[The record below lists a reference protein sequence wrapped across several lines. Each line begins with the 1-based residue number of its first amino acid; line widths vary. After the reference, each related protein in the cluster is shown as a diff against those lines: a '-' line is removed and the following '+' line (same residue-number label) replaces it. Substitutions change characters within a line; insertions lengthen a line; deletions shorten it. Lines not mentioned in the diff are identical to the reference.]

1 MFVSAE
7 PAKDLA
13 IGVIERM
20 VGALK
25 RGVGAFV
32 EPGLRLISAVHAEGG
47 RRGDRKRIAA
57 GRMRM
62 IPTVAAA
69 LGCGTPA
76 HDSAPAS
83 RRETSADR
91 CRKGDSMP
99 NKILLITGASR
110 GIGRACALLAA
121 ENAWAV
127 GVNYREDAKSADAVV
142 ETIAQDGGRAVA
154 LKGDV
159 SVEAD
164 AVAMFDAATT
174 ALGPPTAVIANAGI
188 VAPTAKLADMSAERM
203 RRIFEVNV
211 LGAFLTAREAARRLS
226 KSSGGAGGSIVLMS
240 SAAARLGSPNLYIDY
255 AASKGAIDT
264 LTLGLA
270 KELGPEGVR
279 VNAIRPGLV
288 DTEIH
293 ASGGE
298 PDRARIL
305 GATAPLGR
313 PGSAEEIAAAAIWLI
328 SDAASYVTGA
338 LLDVSGG
345 R

>member
-1 MFVSAE
+1 
-7 PAKDLA
+7 
-13 IGVIERM
+13 
-20 VGALK
+20 
-25 RGVGAFV
+25 
-32 EPGLRLISAVHAEGG
+32 
-47 RRGDRKRIAA
+47 
-57 GRMRM
+57 
-62 IPTVAAA
+62 
-69 LGCGTPA
+69 
-76 HDSAPAS
+76 
-83 RRETSADR
+83 
-91 CRKGDSMP
+91 MP
-99 NKILLITGASR
+99 DKILLVTGASR

-121 ENAWAV
+121 ENGWAV
-127 GVNYREDAKSADAVV
+127 GVNYREDAKAADAVV
-142 ETIAQDGGRAVA
+142 ETIAKGGGRAVA

-159 SVEAD
+159 SAEAD
-164 AVAMFDAATT
+164 AVGMFEAATK
-174 ALGPPTAVIANAGI
+174 ALGPLTAAIANAGI
-188 VAPTAKLADMSAERM
+188 IAPTAKFADMSAERM
-203 RRIFEVNV
+203 RHVVEVNV

-226 KSSGGAGGSIVLMS
+226 KSSGGTGGSIVLMS
-240 SAAARLGSPNLYIDY
+240 SAAARLGSPNLYVDY

-293 ASGGE
+293 ASGGD

-305 GATAPLGR
+305 GTTAPLGR
-313 PGSAEEIAAAAIWLI
+313 PGSAEEIAEAAIWLI

>member
-1 MFVSAE
+1 MS
-7 PAKDLA
+7 K
-13 IGVIERM
+13 
-20 VGALK
+20 
-25 RGVGAFV
+25 
-32 EPGLRLISAVHAEGG
+32 
-47 RRGDRKRIAA
+47 
-57 GRMRM
+57 
-62 IPTVAAA
+62 T
-69 LGCGTPA
+69 
-76 HDSAPAS
+76 
-83 RRETSADR
+83 
-91 CRKGDSMP
+91 
-99 NKILLITGASR
+99 LLITGGSR

-121 ENAWAV
+121 RNGWSV
-127 GVNYREDAKSADAVV
+127 GVNYREDSEAADEVV
-142 ETIAQDGGRAVA
+142 ETIAKDGGRAVA

-159 SVEAD
+159 SVEAE
-164 AVAMFDAATT
+164 AVGIFDAATK
-174 ALGPPTAVIANAGI
+174 ALGPLTAVIANAGVI
-188 VAPTAKLADMSAERM
+188 APTAKLADMGVERI
-203 RRIFEVNV
+203 RHIFEVNV
-211 LGAFLTAREAARRLS
+211 LGTFLTAREAARRLS
-226 KSSGGAGGSIVLMS
+226 KSSGGDGGSIVLMS

-270 KELGPEGVR
+270 KELAPEGVR
-279 VNAIRPGLV
+279 VNAIRPGII

-313 PGSAEEIAAAAIWLI
+313 PGTAEEIAAAAIWLI